1 MVTAMLQVKNQ
12 GLESKT
18 NLPRV
23 IRVAAAE
30 AEFERRQFLSCRL
43 EERERQGSG

>member
-1 MVTAMLQVKNQ
+1 MVTATLQVRNQ

-23 IRVAAAE
+23 ICVAAAE